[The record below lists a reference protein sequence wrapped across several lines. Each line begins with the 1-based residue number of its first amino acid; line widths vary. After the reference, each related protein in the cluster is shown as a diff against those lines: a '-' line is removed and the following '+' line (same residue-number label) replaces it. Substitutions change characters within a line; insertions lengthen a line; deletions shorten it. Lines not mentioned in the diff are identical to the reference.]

1 MGRNFKFFIKNI
13 ANMGRLC
20 NNSNIGGSKMTV
32 ISDRISKKMKEK
44 AFSYGELSKITGIS
58 KSVLQRYAT
67 GETEKIPINRIEI
80 ISKAL
85 GCSAAYLMGWDEFP
99 TPYNVVRKKGV
110 KIPVLGVIP
119 AGIPIEAI
127 EDIVDWEEIPIDWT
141 KGGKEYFA
149 LQVKGDSMYP
159 EYLPGDVVIVQKS
172 PNCESG
178 DDCVVYINGYDAT
191 LKKVIKNADN
201 SITIRPLNAN
211 YPPQTFSAEE
221 IAKLPVTIGGVV
233 VELRR
238 KKKG

>member
-1 MGRNFKFFIKNI
+1 
-13 ANMGRLC
+13 
-20 NNSNIGGSKMTV
+20 MTV

-80 ISKAL
+80 ISTAL

-99 TPYNVVRKKGV
+99 TPYNVARKKGV

-149 LQVKGDSMYP
+149 LQVKGDSMFP
-159 EYLPGDVVIVQKS
+159 EYLPDDVVIVQKT
-172 PNCESG
+172 PTCESG
-178 DDCVVYINGYDAT
+178 DDCVVYVNGYDAT
-191 LKKVIKNADN
+191 LKRVIKNPDN
-201 SITIRPLNAN
+201 SITIKPLNAN
-211 YPPQTFSAEE
+211 YPPRTFSEAE

>member
-1 MGRNFKFFIKNI
+1 MEVLKKLRLDKNI
-13 ANMGRLC
+13 SQQKLANILGVSRSTIAMWE
-20 NNSNIGGSKMTV
+20 IGGSQPDNTSLSQLADYFDV
-32 ISDRISKKMKEK
+32 SVDYLLGRSESSAYISPP
-44 AFSYGELSKITGIS
+44 
-58 KSVLQRYAT
+58 Q
-67 GETEKIPINRIEI
+67 
-80 ISKAL
+80 
-85 GCSAAYLMGWDEFP
+85 
-99 TPYNVVRKKGV
+99 KGV

-119 AGIPIEAI
+119 AGMPIEAI
-127 EDIVDWEEIPIDWT
+127 EDIVDWEEVPIDWT

>member
-1 MGRNFKFFIKNI
+1 
-13 ANMGRLC
+13 
-20 NNSNIGGSKMTV
+20 MTV

-159 EYLPGDVVIVQKS
+159 EYLPDDVVIVQKT
-172 PNCESG
+172 PVCESG
-178 DDCVVYINGYDAT
+178 DDCVVYVNGYNAT
-191 LKKVIKNADN
+191 LKRIIKNEDG
-201 SITIRPLNAN
+201 SLTIKPINTN
-211 YPPQTFSAEE
+211 YAPQTFSAEE
-221 IAKLPVTIGGVV
+221 IEKLPVTIGGIV

-238 KKKG
+238 KRKNKL